1 MQLKQAYE
9 LGAQLAIE
17 EEGLVKK
24 ADISNTL
31 RALILAG
38 GLGTGGI
45 SEINYM
51 TPGPGNHEFE
61 MSDLWPRGDTGK
73 RNPAGYTYDEANKI
87 FRGSH
92 LASTPRTGDP
102 FHFNPEVMRQETQRM
117 IKNAPQILE
126 HPLLKGLK
134 LLK

>member
-9 LGAQLAIE
+9 LGVQLAIE
-17 EEGLVKK
+17 EAGLVKK

-45 SEINYM
+45 VSMNDM
-51 TPGPGNHEFE
+51 PGPANHEFE
-61 MSDLWPRGDTGK
+61 MSDLWPKGSKST
-73 RNPAGYTYDEANKI
+73 NPGGPTYDEANKI
-87 FRGSH
+87 FRSSS
-92 LASTPRTGDP
+92 LANMPRSGYT
-102 FHFNPEVMRQETQRM
+102 HFNPEVMRQETQRM
-117 IKNAPQILE
+117 IEKAPQILE